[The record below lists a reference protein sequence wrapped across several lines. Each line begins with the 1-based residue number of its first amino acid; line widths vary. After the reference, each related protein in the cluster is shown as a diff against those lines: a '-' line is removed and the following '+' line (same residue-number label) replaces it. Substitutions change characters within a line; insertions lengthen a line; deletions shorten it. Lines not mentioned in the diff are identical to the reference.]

1 MSNAKIKALIK
12 IQWQKTHNLFFL
24 SVNNDL
30 NHFIRL
36 MPSDPYGA
44 LSFYLGTNSKDDHFK
59 VAGLEKE
66 VNYKDLLIKG
76 FFDSI
81 RI

>member
-1 MSNAKIKALIK
+1 LGNSKIKALIK

-24 SVNNDL
+24 SVNDDP
-30 NHFIRL
+30 NHFIGL
-36 MPSDPYGA
+36 MSIGPYGA
-44 LSFYLGTNSKDDHFK
+44 SSFYLDINSKDDHFK